1 MVLNV
6 INRRDDRSISLI
18 IVIFLYRYDYY
29 DCYGKILHNLMYPVY
44 RSRERDAKS
53 YQREMVGDTLSLIS
67 EKVIYVNGFTVCH
80 RRRKKKRHRGER
92 NRIRNG

>member
-1 MVLNV
+1 
-6 INRRDDRSISLI
+6 
-18 IVIFLYRYDYY
+18 
-29 DCYGKILHNLMYPVY
+29 MYPVY

-80 RRRKKKRHRGER
+80 RRRKKKGIEENVIEYVMDNIIFNCDR
-92 NRIRNG
+92 